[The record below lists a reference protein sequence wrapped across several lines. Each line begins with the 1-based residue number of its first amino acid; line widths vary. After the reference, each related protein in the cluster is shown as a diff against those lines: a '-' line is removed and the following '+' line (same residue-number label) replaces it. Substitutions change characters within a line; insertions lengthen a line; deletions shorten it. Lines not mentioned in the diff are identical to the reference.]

1 MFVAAGRKHTM
12 KTKLQ
17 EIRKARGFKS
27 AKEFAEHAGM
37 NVSTYTDYE
46 QGRSGFSLEKAW
58 EFADI
63 LDCSLDELAGR
74 KRPRKEFADQ
84 EQESL
89 NRYYESMN
97 RDGRTALLSSARLMS
112 GSPDVRIE
120 KDRQENSG
128 IQTAL
133 GA

>member
-1 MFVAAGRKHTM
+1 M

-17 EIRKARGFKS
+17 EIRKAKGFKS
-27 AKEFAEHAGM
+27 AKEFAEHIGM
-37 NVSTYTDYE
+37 NVGSYTNYE
-46 QGRSGFSLEKAW
+46 QGVRNLTLEKAW

-74 KRPRKEFADQ
+74 NRPKKDFSDP
-84 EQESL
+84 EQAAL
-89 NRYYESMN
+89 NGYYESMN
-97 RDGRTALLSSARLMS
+97 EEGRTALVSSARFMS

-120 KDRQENSG
+120 KDRPKNVGVQS
-128 IQTAL
+128 AM

>member
-1 MFVAAGRKHTM
+1 M

-17 EIRKARGFKS
+17 DIRKAKGFRS
-27 AKEFAEHAGM
+27 AKEFAEHIGM
-37 NVSTYTDYE
+37 NVGSYTNYE
-46 QGRSGFSLEKAW
+46 QGVRNLTLEKAW

-74 KRPRKEFADQ
+74 SRPRKECSDP

-97 RDGRTALLSSARLMS
+97 GSGRSALIESARLMS

-120 KDRQENSG
+120 KGAAKHVD
-128 IQTAL
+128 IPPAL
-133 GA
+133 DA